1 MSYTLYDTAYSVL
14 ALGGVMPTMK
24 MQKLVYYT
32 NIECLKQ
39 TGEFLFPE
47 DFQAWSVGPVC
58 PQLFG
63 KHRGLFAI
71 NIDDFRQ
78 RCPKARLLKEP
89 YLSMARKIVAQYGQF
104 TGRELSEQF
113 KQPGTPWTQARG
125 NLESYDPGTEKN
137 TITKEMLRAYY
148 LN

>member
-1 MSYTLYDTAYSVL
+1 MSYQLNDTAYSIL

-32 NIECLKQ
+32 NIHCLKE
-39 TGEFLFPE
+39 TGDFLFPE

-63 KHRGLFAI
+63 KHRGLFCI

-78 RCPKARLLKEP
+78 RCSKARLLKEY
-89 YLSMARKIVAQYGQF
+89 YLRMARKIVNRYGEF
-104 TGRELSEQF
+104 TGQELSEQF
-113 KQPGTPWTQARG
+113 KQPDTPWTQARG
-125 NLESYDPGTEKN
+125 NLESYDPGTEAN

-148 LN
+148 L

>member
-1 MSYTLYDTAYSVL
+1 MSYQLNDTAYSIL
-14 ALGGVMPTMK
+14 ALGGTMATMK
-24 MQKLVYYT
+24 MEKLVYYT
-32 NIECLKQ
+32 NIECVKQ

-47 DFQAWSVGPVC
+47 NFQAWSVGPVC

-71 NIDDFRQ
+71 SINDFRE
-78 RCPKARLLKEP
+78 RCPKARLLEEP
-89 YLSMARKIVAQYGQF
+89 YLSMARKIVADYGQF

-113 KQPGTPWTQARG
+113 KRSRTPWTQARG
-125 NLESYDPGTEKN
+125 NLKSYDPGTEAN

-148 LN
+148 L